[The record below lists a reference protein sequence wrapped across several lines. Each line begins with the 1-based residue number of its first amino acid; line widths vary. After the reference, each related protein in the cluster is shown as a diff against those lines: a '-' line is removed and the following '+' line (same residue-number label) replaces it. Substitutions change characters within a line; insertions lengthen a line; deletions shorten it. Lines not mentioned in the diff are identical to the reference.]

1 MAGVIIGYRHGGGR
15 AIDKRRNYCSD
26 NRIIILEAEP
36 MTKTGLVVATAVL
49 LTGCNVVPP
58 LDCVMGVQRPGCH
71 RDANG
76 MYGYLYNTPLTPNPY
91 AAPVSYPPATPEV
104 VYVPPPA
111 PPAPILVLPP
121 APQVQQRPPVI
132 ARPTTEVLP
141 SFAPSAQPA
150 PYQQPVVLVSPD
162 GQPIGVSQ

>member
-1 MAGVIIGYRHGGGR
+1 
-15 AIDKRRNYCSD
+15 
-26 NRIIILEAEP
+26 

-76 MYGYLYNTPLTPNPY
+76 QYGYLYNTPLTPNPY
-91 AAPVSYPPATPEV
+91 AAPVPYAPAPPEV
-104 VYVPPPA
+104 VDVQPPA
-111 PPAPILVLPP
+111 PPASILVLPP
-121 APQVQQRPPVI
+121 VPQVQQRPPVV
-132 ARPTTEVLP
+132 ARPTTEVVP
-141 SFAPSAQPA
+141 NFSSPTQPA
-150 PYQQPVVLVSPD
+150 PGPQPIVAVTAGGTPLGVVVPMGGGNNVLVSPD